1 MNLIGITVSKNYAKE
16 LSICINKNYTHF
28 SKWYIITQQDDTETI
43 DLVNS
48 YKHKNIELIYY
59 PLVPDNETIL

>member
-1 MNLIGITVSKNYAKE
+1 M
-16 LSICINKNYTHF
+16 HF
-28 SKWYIITQQDDTETI
+28 SKWYIITQQDDKETI

-59 PLVPDNETIL
+59 PLVPDNEDNPLNEDDNEFAYSPSLLKHKNKEE